1 MTREERVAKIDE
13 VLKRFANGDLKPL
26 AIKFMGHLVN
36 DEGVALIND
45 IVYYWGGIDN
55 NDRIAIIT
63 IIRSSVFDFNMTR
76 GWNTACPPTSET
88 IAQFWDEATDVV
100 DGVSPLYIDTV
111 DTQCRRYENGR
122 FQYTHRIL
130 NCSIDHVYE
139 LELPYVY
146 WWLPTNDEAQNN
158 F

>member
-1 MTREERVAKIDE
+1 MTREERIAKIDE
-13 VLKRFANGDLKPL
+13 VLKRFTNGDLKPL

-45 IVYYWGGIDN
+45 IVYYWGSIDH
-55 NDRIAIIT
+55 NDRIAIIA
-63 IIRSSVFDFNMTR
+63 IIRASVFDFNMTR
-76 GWNTACPPTSET
+76 GWNTACPPTT
-88 IAQFWDEATDVV
+88 GVIAQFWDEAADVV

-146 WWLPTNDEAQNN
+146 WWLPPNDEAQNK
-158 F
+158 